1 MIIILMSCFLH
12 SMCRRTFWVAVVAA
26 SAFCQAPAPSS
37 SPATLRVTGDIA
49 SVLTLTA
56 DDLAQMP
63 REQVKLQ
70 EMGHDSV
77 SYEGV
82 PIREILKRAGVPLG
96 KELRGKAL
104 STYVLAKAHD
114 GYQVVFSLAEL
125 DADFGDEHVIVAD
138 KEDGKPLV
146 GERGPFRLAV
156 ANDKRAARSIRML
169 EELEV
174 VRLKK

>member
-1 MIIILMSCFLH
+1 MDHPHRSV
-12 SMCRRTFWVAVVAA
+12 CRRIFLTAVFAA
-26 SAFCQAPAPSS
+26 TAAAQAPAPSS
-37 SPATLRVTGDIA
+37 SPATLKVTGEVA
-49 SVLTLTA
+49 SVLTITA
-56 DDLAQMP
+56 GDLAQMP

-82 PIREILKRAGVPLG
+82 PIREILKKAGVPLG
-96 KELRGKAL
+96 KELRGKGL

-125 DADFGDEHVIVAD
+125 DADFGDEHVIIAD
-138 KEDGKPLV
+138 KEDGKPLA

-169 EELEV
+169 EELEI
-174 VRLKK
+174 VRLRK

>member
-1 MIIILMSCFLH
+1 MIPLRPL
-12 SMCRRTFWVAVVAA
+12 RRSVLLGALLVLVAA
-26 SAFCQAPAPSS
+26 GAFSQSPAPSS
-37 SPATLRVTGDIA
+37 PPAALKVTGDVA

-56 DDLAQMP
+56 GDLAQMS

-82 PIREILKRAGVPLG
+82 PIREILKKAGVPLG

-125 DADFGDEHVIVAD
+125 DADFGDEHIIVAD
-138 KEDGKPLV
+138 KEDGKPLA

-174 VRLKK
+174 VTLRK

>member
-1 MIIILMSCFLH
+1 MILMSSLLRSVCW
-12 SMCRRTFWVAVVAA
+12 RTLFPAVFVA

-37 SPATLRVTGDIA
+37 SPAALKVTGDVA

-56 DDLAQMP
+56 GDLAQMP

-82 PIREILKRAGVPLG
+82 PIREVLKKAGVPLG

-138 KEDGKPLV
+138 KEDGKPLA

-169 EELEV
+169 EELEI
-174 VRLKK
+174 VRLRK